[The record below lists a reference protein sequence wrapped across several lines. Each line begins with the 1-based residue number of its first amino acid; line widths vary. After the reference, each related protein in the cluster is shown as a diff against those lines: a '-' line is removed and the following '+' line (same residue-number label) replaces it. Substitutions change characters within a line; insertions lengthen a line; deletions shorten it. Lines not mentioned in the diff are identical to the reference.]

1 MKTILINDTSDKTG
15 VKTRVDAVVKDGQRD
30 PAHIGIK
37 KTDDDEQIV
46 FGEVY
51 APGFPD
57 SQGDFMTAETI
68 KDMAYR
74 FMANGFLAKI
84 DTQHNREENGSYIVE
99 SFIARSDDPDF
110 ITGSWVV
117 GVKIPD
123 GNVWGMVKSG
133 DLNGFSLDGYGVRVD
148 TTIELEMPDTLKG
161 ETTETEGHVHGFEV
175 AFDEDG
181 GFMGGFTTRAP
192 DGHRHMITRG
202 TVTDDTNGHNHRF
215 SFVEGIL
222 DAQVA

>member
-1 MKTILINDTSDKTG
+1 MTLTPKTAAETG
-15 VKTRVDAVVKDGQRD
+15 LQTRIDEVVRGGTHD
-30 PAHIGIK
+30 PSCIGIK
-37 KTDDDEQIV
+37 KTDDEEQIV

-99 SFIARSDDPDF
+99 SFIARDDDPDF

-123 GNVWGMVKSG
+123 GAVWGLVKSG
-133 DLNGFSLDGYGVRVD
+133 ELNGFSLDGYGVRVA
-148 TTIELEMPDTLKG
+148 TTIEVDMPDTLKG
-161 ETTETEGHVHGFEV
+161 ETTETEGHAHGFEV
-175 AFDEDG
+175 AFDEAG
-181 GFMGGFTTRAP
+181 AFLGGFTTRAP
-192 DGHRHMITRG
+192 DGHRHMIKRG
-202 TVTDDTNGHNHRF
+202 TVTEDTNGHNHRF

-222 DAQVA
+222 DAQVAD